1 MYRSLFILIFVLGLQ
16 GCTGERLPS
25 LTGKVEIKAH
35 PDLKFRSDSLEFQS
49 IEDPNQFAYGQ
60 LTDSGSFE
68 VETLLDGKITQG
80 LPPGKYRA
88 RLVISDDD
96 IDHKRSL
103 QAKIEKR
110 YLSFETSGWE
120 VEVPGKDIRLTIQ

>member
-1 MYRSLFILIFVLGLQ
+1 MYRSLSILIFLFGLL
-16 GCTGERLPS
+16 GCTGERLPT
-25 LTGKVEIKAH
+25 LTGKVEVKAH
-35 PDLKFRSDSLEFQS
+35 PDLKFLSDTLEFQS
-49 IEDPNQFAYGQ
+49 VEDPNFFAYGQ
-60 LTDSGSFE
+60 LTDDGTFK
-68 VETLLDGKITQG
+68 VETLIDGKITQG
-80 LPPGKYRA
+80 LPRGKYRA

-120 VEVPGKDIRLTIQ
+120 VEVPGKDILLTVQ